1 MAEVRVADVVVPEI
15 FAPYVQ
21 TLTEQ
26 KTALIDSGVVVR
38 DEALDGFL
46 AGGGRTFNAPSWRDT
61 DDDSNILADRVSS
74 DDPAQIAVPN
84 KIQTNQ
90 EIAARLSRNQSWKS
104 MDLTAALAGSD
115 PSNAIANRVAAYWR
129 RRLQAVFVATWQGI
143 FADNAQVTP
152 NDDPRVG
159 ITNNA
164 AQDDLTVDI
173 SGGGFVAG
181 VTDFSAE
188 AFIDAITTAGDSQG
202 DFVAVMMHSIVFSKA
217 QKNNLID
224 FVPDSTNMDA
234 ADIPTFLGRRVI
246 VDDTM
251 PNAAGVF
258 DTWIFGA
265 SASRWGVGNPKVPAE
280 VERKPEQGNGG
291 GGEELYSRIEWA
303 MHPVGHRWLD
313 AVVAN
318 SDGGPTNAEIA
329 DGTNNWART
338 FPERKQ
344 IKAARLVTREF

>member
-1 MAEVRVADVVVPEI
+1 MAEVRIADVVVPEI

-26 KTALIDSGVVVR
+26 KTALVDSGVVVR
-38 DEALDGFL
+38 DPALDGFL
-46 AGGGRTFNAPSWRDT
+46 AGGGTTFNAPSWRDI

-90 EIAARLSRNQSWKS
+90 ELAVRLSRNNSWKT
-104 MDLTAALAGSD
+104 MDLVAALAGDD
-115 PSNAIANRVAAYWR
+115 PSDAIAQRVAAYWR
-129 RRLQAVFVATWQGI
+129 RRLQAVFVATWTGI

-152 NDDPRVG
+152 NDDPRAG

-173 SGGGFVAG
+173 SGAFTAG

-188 AFIDAITTAGDSQG
+188 AFIDAITTAGDSQM
-202 DFVAVMMHSIVFSKA
+202 DFVVVMMHSIVFSKA

-224 FVPDSTNMDA
+224 FIPDSTNAAA

-246 VDDTM
+246 VDDSM
-251 PNAAGVF
+251 PNSAGNF
-258 DTWIFGA
+258 DTWIFGSA
-265 SASRWGVGNPKVPAE
+265 ASRWGVGNPKVPAE
-280 VERKPEQGNGG
+280 VERKPDQGNGG
-291 GGEELYSRIEWA
+291 GAEELYSRIEWT
-303 MHPVGHRWLD
+303 MHPVGHRFLSGS
-313 AVVAN
+313 VAN
-318 SDGGPTNAEIA
+318 TDGGPTNAEIA
-329 DGTNNWART
+329 DGVNNWART

-344 IKAARLVTREF
+344 IKAARLVTTEF

>member
-1 MAEVRVADVVVPEI
+1 M
-15 FAPYVQ
+15 
-21 TLTEQ
+21 TEQ

-38 DEALDGFL
+38 DAALDGFL
-46 AGGGRTFNAPSWRDT
+46 AGGGTTFNAPSWRDI

-74 DDPAQIAVPN
+74 DNPATIAVPN

-90 EIAARLSRNQSWKS
+90 ELAVRLSRNNSWQT
-104 MDLTAALAGSD
+104 MDLVAALAGDD
-115 PSNAIANRVAAYWR
+115 PSSAIANRVAAYWR
-129 RRLQAVFVATWQGI
+129 RRLQAVFVSVWTGV

-152 NDDPRVG
+152 NDDPRAG

-164 AQDDLTVDI
+164 VQDDLTVDI
-173 SGGGFVAG
+173 SGVFTPG

-188 AFIDAITTAGDSQG
+188 AFIDAITTAGDSQS
-202 DFVAVMMHSIVFSKA
+202 DFVAVFMHSIVFSKA

-224 FVPDSTNMDA
+224 FVPDSANAAA

-246 VDDTM
+246 VDDSM

-265 SASRWGVGNPKVPAE
+265 AASRWGVGNPKVPAE
-280 VERKPEQGNGG
+280 VDREPTEGNGG
-291 GGEELYSRIEWA
+291 GSESLFSRIEWS
-303 MHPVGHRWLD
+303 MHPAGYRFLSGS
-313 AVVAN
+313 VAN
-318 SDGGPTNAEIA
+318 VDGGPTNPELG
-329 DGTNNWART
+329 DGVNNWART

-344 IKAARLVTREF
+344 IKAARLVTTEF

>member
-1 MAEVRVADVVVPEI
+1 MAEVRIADVVVPEI

-38 DEALDGFL
+38 DPALDGFL
-46 AGGGRTFNAPSWRDT
+46 AGGGTTFNAPSWRDI
-61 DDDSNILADRVSS
+61 DDDSNILADRVS
-74 DDPAQIAVPN
+74 DDNPASIAVPN

-90 EIAARLSRNQSWKS
+90 ELATRLSRNQSWKT
-104 MDLTAALAGSD
+104 MDLVAALSGDD
-115 PSNAIANRVAAYWR
+115 PTNAIANRVASYWR
-129 RRLQAVFVATWQGI
+129 RRLQAVFIGTWAGI
-143 FADNAQVTP
+143 FSDNAAVAP
-152 NDDPRVG
+152 NDDPRAG

-173 SGGGFVAG
+173 SGVFTPG

-188 AFIDAITTAGDSQG
+188 AFIDAITTAGDSQS

-224 FVPDSTNMDA
+224 FVPDSTNAAA

-246 VDDTM
+246 VDDSM

-280 VERKPEQGNGG
+280 VDRIPAQGNGG
-291 GGEELYSRIEWA
+291 GAEELYSRIEWS
-303 MHPVGHRWLD
+303 MHPVGHRFLSGS
-313 AVVAN
+313 VAN
-318 SDGGPTNAEIA
+318 PDGGPTNAEIA
-329 DGTNNWART
+329 DGVNNWART

-344 IKAARLVTREF
+344 IKAARLVTTEF

>member
-1 MAEVRVADVVVPEI
+1 MAEVRIADVVVPEI
-15 FAPYVQ
+15 FAPYVA

-26 KTALIDSGVVVR
+26 KTALVDSGVVVR
-38 DEALDGFL
+38 DPALDGFL
-46 AGGGRTFNAPSWRDT
+46 AGGGTTFNAPSWRDI
-61 DDDSNILADRVSS
+61 DDDSNVLADRVSS
-74 DDPAQIAVPN
+74 DNPATVAVPN

-90 EIAARLSRNQSWKS
+90 ELAVRLSRNNSWKT
-104 MDLTAALAGSD
+104 MDLVAALAGDD
-115 PSNAIANRVAAYWR
+115 PSSAIANRVAAYWR
-129 RRLQAVFVATWQGI
+129 RRLQAVFVATWQGV
-143 FADNAQVTP
+143 FSDNAQVAP
-152 NDDPRVG
+152 NDDPRAG

-164 AQDDLTVDI
+164 VQDDLTVDI
-173 SGGGFVAG
+173 SGAFTPG

-224 FVPDSTNMDA
+224 FVPDSVNSDA

-246 VDDTM
+246 VDDSM

-280 VERKPEQGNGG
+280 VDREPAEGNGG
-291 GGEELYSRIEWA
+291 GSESLFSRIEWS
-303 MHPVGHRWLD
+303 MHPVGHRFLSG
-313 AVVAN
+313 VVAN
-318 SDGGPTNAEIA
+318 TDGGPTNAEAA
-329 DGTNNWART
+329 DGVNNWART

-344 IKAARLVTREF
+344 IKAARLVTTEF

>member
-1 MAEVRVADVVVPEI
+1 MSEVRIADVVVPEI

-38 DEALDGFL
+38 DPALDGFL
-46 AGGGRTFNAPSWRDT
+46 AGGGTTFNAPSWRDI
-61 DDDSNILADRVSS
+61 DDDSNILADRVS
-74 DDPAQIAVPN
+74 DDNPASIAVPN

-90 EIAARLSRNQSWKS
+90 ELATRLSRNQSWKT
-104 MDLTAALAGSD
+104 MDLVAALSGDD
-115 PSNAIANRVAAYWR
+115 PTNAIANRVASYWR
-129 RRLQAVFVATWQGI
+129 RRLQAVFIGTWAGI
-143 FADNAQVTP
+143 FSDNAAVAP
-152 NDDPRVG
+152 NDDPRAG

-173 SGGGFVAG
+173 SGVFTPG

-188 AFIDAITTAGDSQG
+188 AFIDAITTAGDSQS

-224 FVPDSTNMDA
+224 FVPDSTNAAA

-246 VDDTM
+246 VDDSM

-265 SASRWGVGNPKVPAE
+265 SASRWGVGNPKVPPE
-280 VERKPEQGNGG
+280 VDRIPAQGNGG
-291 GGEELYSRIEWA
+291 GAEELYSRIEWS
-303 MHPVGHRWLD
+303 MHPVGHRFLSGS
-313 AVVAN
+313 VAN
-318 SDGGPTNAEIA
+318 PDGGPTNAEIA
-329 DGTNNWART
+329 DGVNNWART

-344 IKAARLVTREF
+344 IKAARLVTTEF

>member
-1 MAEVRVADVVVPEI
+1 MAEVRVADVVVPAI
-15 FAPYVQ
+15 FAPYVR

-26 KTALIDSGVVVR
+26 KTALVDSGVVVR
-38 DEALDGFL
+38 DPALDGFL
-46 AGGGRTFNAPSWRDT
+46 AGGGTTFNAPSWRDN
-61 DDDSNILADRVSS
+61 DDDSNVLADRVSS
-74 DDPAQIAVPN
+74 DNPATIATPA
-84 KIQTNQ
+84 KIQSNQ
-90 EIAARLSRNQSWKS
+90 EIATRLSRNQSWKT
-104 MDLTAALAGSD
+104 MDLAAALAGDD
-115 PSNAIANRVAAYWR
+115 PANSIASNVAAYWR
-129 RRLQAVFVATWQGI
+129 RRLQAVFVATWTGI

-152 NDDPRVG
+152 NDDPRAG

-164 AQDDLTVDI
+164 AQDDLSVDI
-173 SGGGFVAG
+173 SGAFTPG

-224 FVPDSTNMDA
+224 FIPDSSNALA
-234 ADIPTFLGRRVI
+234 ADVPTFLGRRVI

-265 SASRWGVGNPKVPAE
+265 MASRWGVGNPKVPAE
-280 VERKPEQGNGG
+280 VEREPSQGNGG
-291 GGEELYSRIEWA
+291 GGEELFSRIEWS
-303 MHPVGHRWLD
+303 MHPVGYNFLGG
-313 AVVAN
+313 VVAN
-318 SDGGPTNAEIA
+318 PDGGPSNAEIA
-329 DGTNNWART
+329 DGVNNWART

-344 IKAARLVTREF
+344 IKAARLVTTEF

>member
-1 MAEVRVADVVVPEI
+1 MAEVRIADVVVPEI

-21 TLTEQ
+21 ALTEQ

-38 DEALDGFL
+38 DPALDGFL
-46 AGGGRTFNAPSWRDT
+46 AGGGTTFNAPSWRDI
-61 DDDSNILADRVSS
+61 DDDSNILADRVS
-74 DDPAQIAVPN
+74 DDNPASIAVPN

-90 EIAARLSRNQSWKS
+90 ELATRLSRNQSWKT
-104 MDLTAALAGSD
+104 MDLVAALAGDD
-115 PSNAIANRVAAYWR
+115 PTNAIANRVASYWR
-129 RRLQAVFVATWQGI
+129 RRLQAVFISTWTGI

-152 NDDPRVG
+152 NDDPRAG

-164 AQDDLTVDI
+164 AQDDLSVDI
-173 SGGGFVAG
+173 SGAFTPG

-188 AFIDAITTAGDSQG
+188 AFIDAITTAGDSQS

-224 FVPDSTNMDA
+224 FVPDSTNAAA

-246 VDDTM
+246 VDDSM

-280 VERKPEQGNGG
+280 VDRIPAQGNGG
-291 GGEELYSRIEWA
+291 GAEELYSRIEWS
-303 MHPVGHRWLD
+303 MHPVGHRFLSGS
-313 AVVAN
+313 VAN
-318 SDGGPTNAEIA
+318 PDGGPTNAEIG
-329 DGTNNWART
+329 DGVNNWART

-344 IKAARLVTREF
+344 IKAARLVTTEF

>member
-21 TLTEQ
+21 RATEQ

-38 DEALDGFL
+38 DAALDANL
-46 AGGGRTFNAPSWRDT
+46 VGGGRTFNAPSWRDI

-74 DDPAQIAVPN
+74 DDPAVIAVPN

-90 EIAARLSRNQSWKS
+90 EIATRLSRNNSWKT

-115 PSNAIANRVAAYWR
+115 PSMAIANRVVQYWR
-129 RRLQAVFVATWQGI
+129 RRLQAVFIATWNGI

-173 SGGGFVAG
+173 SGVFTPG

-188 AFIDAITTAGDSQG
+188 AFIDAITTAGDSQS

-224 FVPDSTNMDA
+224 FEFDSQNEA
-234 ADIPTFLGRRVI
+234 ATRIPFFLGRRVI
-246 VDDTM
+246 VDDGM

-265 SASRWGVGNPKVPAE
+265 MASRWGVGNPKVPAE
-280 VERKPEQGNGG
+280 TDREPAQGNGG
-291 GGEELYSRIEWA
+291 GGEELWSRIEWT

-329 DGTNNWART
+329 DGVNNWART

-344 IKAARLVTREF
+344 IKAARLVTTEF

>member
-1 MAEVRVADVVVPEI
+1 MSEVRIADVVVPEI

-38 DEALDGFL
+38 DPALDGFL
-46 AGGGRTFNAPSWRDT
+46 AGGGTTFNAPSWRDI
-61 DDDSNILADRVSS
+61 DDDSNILADRVS
-74 DDPAQIAVPN
+74 DDNPASIAVPN

-90 EIAARLSRNQSWKS
+90 ELATRLSRNQSWKT
-104 MDLTAALAGSD
+104 MDLVAALSGDD
-115 PSNAIANRVAAYWR
+115 PTNAIANRVASYWR
-129 RRLQAVFVATWQGI
+129 RRLQAVFIGTWAGI
-143 FADNAQVTP
+143 FSDNAAVAP
-152 NDDPRVG
+152 NDDPRAG

-173 SGGGFVAG
+173 SGVFTPG

-188 AFIDAITTAGDSQG
+188 AFIDAITTAGDSQS

-224 FVPDSTNMDA
+224 FVPDSTNAAA

-246 VDDTM
+246 VDDSM

-280 VERKPEQGNGG
+280 VDRIPAQGNGG
-291 GGEELYSRIEWA
+291 GAEELYSRIEWS
-303 MHPVGHRWLD
+303 MHPVGHRFLSGS
-313 AVVAN
+313 VAN
-318 SDGGPTNAEIA
+318 PDGGPTNAEIA
-329 DGTNNWART
+329 DGVNNWART

-344 IKAARLVTREF
+344 IKAARLVTTEF

>member
-1 MAEVRVADVVVPEI
+1 MAEVRIADVVVPELW
-15 FAPYVQ
+15 APYVQ

-26 KTALIDSGVVVR
+26 KTALVDSGVVVR
-38 DEALDGFL
+38 DPALDGFL
-46 AGGGRTFNAPSWRDT
+46 AGGGTTFNAPSWRDI

-74 DDPAQIAVPN
+74 DNPATIAVPN

-90 EIAARLSRNQSWKS
+90 EIAVRLSRNNSWKT
-104 MDLTAALAGSD
+104 MDLVAALAGDD
-115 PSNAIANRVAAYWR
+115 PSDAIANRVASYWR
-129 RRLQAVFVATWQGI
+129 RRLQAAFVSTWTGI

-152 NDDPRVG
+152 NDDPRAG

-173 SGGGFVAG
+173 SGAFTPG

-202 DFVAVMMHSIVFSKA
+202 DFVAIMMHSIVYSKA

-224 FVPDSTNMDA
+224 FIPDSTNADA

-246 VDDTM
+246 VDDSM
-251 PNAAGVF
+251 PNAAGNF

-265 SASRWGVGNPKVPAE
+265 AATRWGVGNPKVPAE
-280 VERKPEQGNGG
+280 VERRPEEGNGG
-291 GGEELYSRIEWA
+291 GAEELYSRIEWA
-303 MHPVGHRWLD
+303 VHPVGHRWLG
-313 AVVAN
+313 ASVAN
-318 SDGGPTNAEIA
+318 ADGGPDNTEIA
-329 DGTNNWART
+329 DGVNNWART
-338 FPERKQ
+338 YPERKQ
-344 IKAARLVTREF
+344 IKAARLVTTEF

>member
-1 MAEVRVADVVVPEI
+1 M
-15 FAPYVQ
+15 
-21 TLTEQ
+21 TEQ
-26 KTALIDSGVVVR
+26 KTALVDSGVVVR
-38 DEALDGFL
+38 DPALDAFL
-46 AGGGRTFNAPSWRDT
+46 AGGGTTFNAPSWRDI

-74 DDPAQIAVPN
+74 DDPVVVAVPN

-90 EIAARLSRNQSWKS
+90 ELAVRLSRNNSWKT
-104 MDLTAALAGSD
+104 MDLVAALAGDD
-115 PSNAIANRVAAYWR
+115 PSSAIANRVAAYWR
-129 RRLQAVFVATWQGI
+129 RRLQAVFVGTWTGI

-152 NDDPRVG
+152 NDDPRAG

-173 SGGGFVAG
+173 SGVFTPG

-224 FVPDSTNMDA
+224 FVPDSTNADA
-234 ADIPTFLGRRVI
+234 ADIATFLGRRVI
-246 VDDTM
+246 VDDSM

-265 SASRWGVGNPKVPAE
+265 QASRWGVGNPKVPAE
-280 VERKPEQGNGG
+280 VDREPAEGNGG
-291 GGEELYSRIEWA
+291 GSESLFSRIEWS
-303 MHPVGHRWLD
+303 MHPVGYRFLSGS
-313 AVVAN
+313 VAN
-318 SDGGPTNAEIA
+318 SDGGPTNPELA
-329 DGTNNWART
+329 DGVNNWART

-344 IKAARLVTREF
+344 IKAARLVTTEF

>member
-1 MAEVRVADVVVPEI
+1 MAEVRIADVVVPEI
-15 FAPYVQ
+15 FAPYVR

-26 KTALIDSGVVVR
+26 KTALVDSGVVVR
-38 DEALDGFL
+38 DPALDGFL
-46 AGGGRTFNAPSWRDT
+46 AGGGTTFNAPSWRDI

-74 DDPAQIAVPN
+74 DDPAQVAVPN

-90 EIAARLSRNQSWKS
+90 ELAVRLSRNNSWKT
-104 MDLTAALAGSD
+104 MDLVAALAGDD
-115 PSNAIANRVAAYWR
+115 PSDAIATNVASYWR
-129 RRLQAVFVATWQGI
+129 RRLQAVFVATWTGI

-152 NDDPRVG
+152 NDDPRAG

-173 SGGGFVAG
+173 SGAFTPG

-188 AFIDAITTAGDSQG
+188 AFIDAITTAGDSQS
-202 DFVAVMMHSIVFSKA
+202 DFVVVMMHSIVFSKA

-224 FVPDSTNMDA
+224 FIPDSTNAAA

-246 VDDTM
+246 VDDSM
-251 PNAAGVF
+251 PNSAGNF

-265 SASRWGVGNPKVPAE
+265 MASRWGVGNPKVPAE
-280 VERKPEQGNGG
+280 VDRVPAQGNGG
-291 GGEELYSRIEWA
+291 GAEELYSRIEWT
-303 MHPVGHRWLD
+303 MHPVGHRFLSGS
-313 AVVAN
+313 VADPN
-318 SDGGPTNAEIA
+318 GGPTNAEIA
-329 DGTNNWART
+329 DGVNNWART

-344 IKAARLVTREF
+344 IKAARLITTEF

>member
-1 MAEVRVADVVVPEI
+1 MAEVRIADVVVPEI

-38 DEALDGFL
+38 DPALDGFL
-46 AGGGRTFNAPSWRDT
+46 AGGGTTFNAPSWRDI
-61 DDDSNILADRVSS
+61 DDDSNILADRVS
-74 DDPAQIAVPN
+74 DDNPASIAVPN

-90 EIAARLSRNQSWKS
+90 ELATRLSRNQSWKT
-104 MDLTAALAGSD
+104 MDLVAALSGDD
-115 PSNAIANRVAAYWR
+115 PTNAIANRVASYWR
-129 RRLQAVFVATWQGI
+129 RRLQAVFIGTWAGI
-143 FADNAQVTP
+143 FSDNAAVAP
-152 NDDPRVG
+152 NDDPRAG

-173 SGGGFVAG
+173 SGVFTPG
-181 VTDFSAE
+181 VTDFSAK
-188 AFIDAITTAGDSQG
+188 AFIDAITTAGDSQS

-224 FVPDSTNMDA
+224 FIPDSTNA
-234 ADIPTFLGRRVI
+234 AAVDIPTFLGRRVI

-280 VERKPEQGNGG
+280 VDRIPAQGNGG
-291 GGEELYSRIEWA
+291 GAEELYSRIEWS
-303 MHPVGHRWLD
+303 MHPVGHRFLSG
-313 AVVAN
+313 AVAN
-318 SDGGPTNAEIA
+318 PDGGPTNAEIA
-329 DGTNNWART
+329 DGVNNWART

-344 IKAARLVTREF
+344 IKAARLVTTEF

>member
-1 MAEVRVADVVVPEI
+1 MAEVRIADVVVPEI

-38 DEALDGFL
+38 DPALDGFL
-46 AGGGRTFNAPSWRDT
+46 AGGGTTFNAPSWRDI

-84 KIQTNQ
+84 NIQTNQ
-90 EIAARLSRNQSWKS
+90 EIATRLSRNQSWKT
-104 MDLTAALAGSD
+104 MDLVAALAGDD
-115 PSNAIANRVAAYWR
+115 PSSVIANRVADYWR
-129 RRLQAVFVATWQGI
+129 RRLQAVFVATWTGI
-143 FADNAQVTP
+143 FADNAQATP

-173 SGGGFVAG
+173 SGAFTPG

-188 AFIDAITTAGDSQG
+188 AFIDAITTAGDAQG
-202 DFVAVMMHSIVFSKA
+202 DFVAVMMHSIVYSKA

-224 FVPDSTNMDA
+224 FVADSVNMNA

-246 VDDTM
+246 VDDSM
-251 PNAAGVF
+251 PNATGNF

-280 VERKPEQGNGG
+280 IDRVPSQGNGG
-291 GGEELYSRIEWA
+291 GAEELYSRIEWT
-303 MHPVGHRWLD
+303 MHPVGHRFLGGS
-313 AVVAN
+313 VAN
-318 SDGGPTNAEIA
+318 VDGGPTNVEIA
-329 DGTNNWART
+329 NGIANWART

-344 IKAARLVTREF
+344 IKAARLVTTEF

>member
-15 FAPYVQ
+15 FAPYVR

-38 DEALDGFL
+38 DPALDGFL
-46 AGGGRTFNAPSWRDT
+46 AGGGTTFNAPSWRDN

-74 DDPAQIAVPN
+74 DDPAVIAVPA
-84 KIQTNQ
+84 KIQSNQ
-90 EIAARLSRNQSWKS
+90 EIATRLSRNQSWQT
-104 MDLTAALAGSD
+104 MDLAAALAGDD
-115 PSNAIANRVAAYWR
+115 PSNAIAANVAAYWR
-129 RRLQAVFVATWQGI
+129 RRLQAIFVATWTGI

-152 NDDPRVG
+152 NDDPRAG

-173 SGGGFVAG
+173 SGAFTAG

-188 AFIDAITTAGDSQG
+188 AFIDAITTAGDSQD
-202 DFVAVMMHSIVFSKA
+202 DFVAVFMHSIVYSKA

-224 FVPDSTNMDA
+224 FIPDAVNMNA
-234 ADIPTFLGRRVI
+234 AAIPTFLGRRVI

-258 DTWIFGA
+258 DTWIFGPM
-265 SASRWGVGNPKVPAE
+265 ASRWGVGNPKVPAE
-280 VERKPEQGNGG
+280 IERFPEQGNGA
-291 GGEELYSRIEWA
+291 GGEELFSRIEWS
-303 MHPVGHRWLD
+303 MHPVGHRWL
-313 AVVAN
+313 AGSVAN
-318 SDGGPTNAEIA
+318 PDGGPTNAEAA
-329 DGTNNWART
+329 DGVNNWART

-344 IKAARLVTREF
+344 IKAARLVTTEF

>member
-1 MAEVRVADVVVPEI
+1 MAEVRIADVVVPEI

-26 KTALIDSGVVVR
+26 KTALVDSGVVVR
-38 DEALDGFL
+38 DPALDGFL
-46 AGGGRTFNAPSWRDT
+46 AGGGTTFNAPSWRDI

-74 DDPAQIAVPN
+74 DNPATIAVPE

-90 EIAARLSRNQSWKS
+90 ELATRLSRNQSWKT
-104 MDLTAALAGSD
+104 MDLVAALAGDD
-115 PSNAIANRVAAYWR
+115 PTNAIANRVASYWR
-129 RRLQAVFVATWQGI
+129 RRLQAVFVATWTGI
-143 FADNAQVTP
+143 FADNAQATP
-152 NDDPRVG
+152 NDDPRAG

-173 SGGGFVAG
+173 SGAFTPG

-188 AFIDAITTAGDSQG
+188 AFIDAITTAGDSQSN
-202 DFVAVMMHSIVFSKA
+202 FMAVMMHSIVFSKA

-224 FVPDSTNMDA
+224 FIPDSTNAAA

-246 VDDTM
+246 VDDSM

-280 VERKPEQGNGG
+280 VDREPTEGNGG
-291 GGEELYSRIEWA
+291 GSESLFSRIEWT
-303 MHPVGHRWLD
+303 MHPVGYRFLSGS
-313 AVVAN
+313 VAN
-318 SDGGPTNAEIA
+318 PDGGPTNAEIA
-329 DGTNNWART
+329 DGVNNWART

-344 IKAARLVTREF
+344 IQAARLVTTEF

>member
-1 MAEVRVADVVVPEI
+1 MAEVRIADVVVPEI

-26 KTALIDSGVVVR
+26 KTALVDSGVVVR
-38 DEALDGFL
+38 DPALDGFL
-46 AGGGRTFNAPSWRDT
+46 AGGGTTFNAPSWRDI

-74 DDPAQIAVPN
+74 DNPATIAVPE

-90 EIAARLSRNQSWKS
+90 ELATRLSRNQSWKT
-104 MDLTAALAGSD
+104 MDLVAALAGDD
-115 PSNAIANRVAAYWR
+115 PANAIASRVAAYWR
-129 RRLQAVFVATWQGI
+129 RRLQAVFVATWTGI

-152 NDDPRVG
+152 NDDPRAG

-173 SGGGFVAG
+173 SGAFTAG

-224 FVPDSTNMDA
+224 F
-234 ADIPTFLGRRVI
+234 
-246 VDDTM
+246 
-251 PNAAGVF
+251 
-258 DTWIFGA
+258 
-265 SASRWGVGNPKVPAE
+265 
-280 VERKPEQGNGG
+280 
-291 GGEELYSRIEWA
+291 
-303 MHPVGHRWLD
+303 
-313 AVVAN
+313 
-318 SDGGPTNAEIA
+318 
-329 DGTNNWART
+329 
-338 FPERKQ
+338 
-344 IKAARLVTREF
+344 

>member
-1 MAEVRVADVVVPEI
+1 MAEVRIADVVVPEI

-26 KTALIDSGVVVR
+26 KTAIIDSGVVSR
-38 DEALDGFL
+38 DAALDGFL
-46 AGGGRTFNAPSWRDT
+46 AGGGTTFNAPSWRDI

-74 DDPAQIAVPN
+74 DNPATIAVPN
-84 KIQTNQ
+84 KIQSNQ
-90 EIAARLSRNQSWKS
+90 EIATRLSRNQSWKT
-104 MDLTAALAGSD
+104 MDLVAALAGDD

-129 RRLQAVFVATWQGI
+129 RRLQAVFLATWNGV
-143 FADNAQVTP
+143 FADNAQVAP
-152 NDDPRVG
+152 NDDPRAG

-164 AQDDLTVDI
+164 AQDDLSVDI
-173 SGGGFVAG
+173 SGGAFVAG

-188 AFIDAITTAGDSQG
+188 AFIDAITTAGDAQG
-202 DFVAVMMHSIVFSKA
+202 DFVAVFMHSIVYSKA

-224 FVPDSTNMDA
+224 FIPDSANMDA
-234 ADIPTFLGRRVI
+234 AAIPTFLGRRVI
-246 VDDTM
+246 VDDGM

-280 VERKPEQGNGG
+280 VDRTPSQGNGG
-291 GGEELYSRIEWA
+291 GGEELYSRIEWS
-303 MHPVGHRWLD
+303 MHPVGYNFLGG
-313 AVVAN
+313 VVAN
-318 SDGGPTNAEIA
+318 ADGGPTNVELA
-329 DGTNNWART
+329 DGVNNWART

-344 IKAARLVTREF
+344 IKAARLITREF